1 MARAVYLHI
10 GTPKS
15 GTTYLQRLLWT
26 NKKRLAT
33 HGTLMAGNGRKDSL
47 HAMMAIQ
54 QRNKL
59 TTYGEEEQSAWPRL
73 QAEAAEWDGD
83 VIISHEFLGRATR
96 KQASAA
102 IAELAPADV
111 HIVVTVRDYLAVI
124 PGIWQESVKIG
135 SADPFDVFVEKML
148 AGSTSGPWSWST
160 TDVQAVLDRW
170 TGGVPP
176 EHVHVVTVPPPGS
189 APDLLWQR
197 FATACGLDPGVARLP
212 DKGRND
218 SLGRAEAELL
228 MRLDDRWPAEVADS
242 LPERHRWVRG
252 YLGQDVLVPSR
263 SPRVTVP
270 RAGALE
276 LRAKAAA
283 AADHIRTHGFH
294 VSGDLDDLT
303 CLDVPP
309 EGAPSTLATDEE
321 VLDVALEAVVELL
334 MRVREG
340 SLDPEPPRQDGDSET
355 SDGKT
360 RRLSQVLRRGLLS

>member
-26 NKKRLAT
+26 NKNRLAD
-33 HGTLMAGNGRKDSL
+33 HGILMAGNGRKDSL

-54 QRNKL
+54 QRKKL
-59 TTYGEEEQSAWPRL
+59 ATYGEEERAAWPRL
-73 QAEAAEWDGD
+73 QAEAAQWDGD
-83 VIISHEFLGRATR
+83 VIISHEFLGQATR
-96 KQASAA
+96 RQASAA
-102 IAELAPADV
+102 ITALAPAVV
-111 HIVVTVRDYLAVI
+111 HIVLTVRDYLAVI

-148 AGSTSGPWSWST
+148 TGSTSGRWSWGT

-170 TGGVPP
+170 TGGIPP
-176 EHVHVVTVPPPGS
+176 ERVHVVTVPPPAS

-197 FATACGLDPGVARLP
+197 FATACGIDPSVARLP

-228 MRLDDRWPAEVADS
+228 MRLEDHWPAEIADS

-252 YLGQDVLVPSR
+252 YLGQDVLVPTR

-270 RAGALE
+270 RSGALA

-283 AADHIRTHGFH
+283 AADAVRTRGFD

-303 CLDVPP
+303 CLDIPP
-309 EGAPSTLATDEE
+309 EGAPSATATDDE
-321 VLDVALEAVVELL
+321 VLDVALATVAELL
-334 MRVREG
+334 LRVRER
-340 SLDPEPPRQDGDSET
+340 SLDADPPGGDVDSEA
-355 SDGKT
+355 SDVKPG
-360 RRLSQVLRRGLLS
+360 RLSQVWRRGLLS